1 MAQMHEQITMCGTWE
16 ERLCHMTSHCIV
28 RGDLIIQ
35 DLPEVVITR
44 RCRIDA
50 AWWLALDCALI
61 IAALRHGSDRHK
73 ERAISDMLDD
83 QTEKLS
89 HLERRIILGYCLD
102 RDCA

>member
-1 MAQMHEQITMCGTWE
+1 
-16 ERLCHMTSHCIV
+16 MTSHCIV

-50 AWWLALDCALI
+50 AWWTALDCALSI
-61 IAALRHGSDRHK
+61 TAVSHGSLRAK
-73 ERAISDMLDD
+73 ERAINDRLDEQED
-83 QTEKLS
+83 KLS

-102 RDCA
+102 RDCV